1 MRLAAICRQ
10 ERKKREERREILAL
24 LIDMFGIC
32 KCVDWTVECSGW
44 FANSFAPVAI
54 TITTTR
60 ATSTI
65 ISHLIPYRIEY
76 PIASKPS

>member
-1 MRLAAICRQ
+1 M
-10 ERKKREERREILAL
+10 KTREREILAL
-24 LIDMFGIC
+24 LIDMLGIC

-60 ATSTI
+60 LTSTNI
-65 ISHLIPYRIEY
+65 IHLIPYPTEY
-76 PIASKPS
+76 PIDGKPNLEYIGS